1 MVTTEALRE
10 ASDYILRGDTEKLKV
25 WILDNIKTV
34 GDLHKTLFVLS
45 AVAGELARRVTE
57 STGGA
62 LTIVDIPDEETP
74 QSWIDVHYLVAIQ
87 ANKDDA
93 YPFLSSLFEK
103 EAEHPWWVLKDLCVL
118 TPNIVMKV
126 IEEDL

>member
-10 ASDYILRGDTEKLKV
+10 ASDYILRGDTEKMKA

-57 STGGA
+57 STGGT
-62 LTIVDIPDEETP
+62 LTVVDIPDEGTP

-118 TPNIVMKV
+118 TYRLVLKIVK
-126 IEEDL
+126 EDL